1 MPIEPVKLLF
11 TRRRVLGSRAIQRF
25 TWSRWSHVALVRDW
39 RTIEALMFQ
48 GVGAQTVS
56 HTLAG
61 TSDHVFVAVPGVDS
75 DRAWNF
81 ATRQIGK
88 PYDYLSLAG
97 LFFRRDWHVDDAWQC
112 AELVTAA
119 LIEGG
124 V

>member
-1 MPIEPVKLLF
+1 
-11 TRRRVLGSRAIQRF
+11 
-25 TWSRWSHVALVRDW
+25 
-39 RTIEALMFQ
+39 MFQ
-48 GVGAQTVS
+48 GVVAQTVS

-124 V
+124 VRPLRVEHMNRIVPQLLLMSPLIGQ